1 MVSLHDDGVGFAE
14 EVVLTALA
22 ANCHYGL
29 IGISERVALL
39 GGRFK
44 MRRMPEGG
52 SLFVVEIT
60 HPRVDGL
67 PGA

>member
-44 MRRMPEGG
+44 MR
-52 SLFVVEIT
+52 
-60 HPRVDGL
+60 
-67 PGA
+67 